1 MTVIFACFE
10 GESTSP
16 TTMLVI
22 GVVLVAIG
30 ALLLFESFRRLRQAR
45 VVAHISETPVGKLAP
60 GPVRVFGRIEGDNPL
75 VSPLTGSPCFY
86 YESHAEKCHESG
98 ESENWSTIRSDT
110 ARRDFHLNDGTGRV
124 LVQPDR
130 AEFDLPSTLE
140 ASLRPGATPSCKIDP
155 LLGLPALT
163 EQEMRALIQWDWK
176 SPRSAAIA
184 AGTEQEQHAEH
195 KRKWWAPE
203 SIEVAGFEVG
213 LSSEIRK
220 FRLTETCLHAGRE
233 YSIVATCESASDQD
247 GHPSLVLK
255 RGAEQTTFVISS
267 ERGAGMA
274 RSLRKKAL
282 LIMIAGL
289 FFLAFGIIALLT
301 RHSWVVG

>member
-10 GESTSP
+10 GESASP

-22 GVVLVAIG
+22 SLVLIAIG
-30 ALLLFESFRRLRQAR
+30 ALLLFESVRRLRQAR
-45 VVAHISETPVGKLAP
+45 VVAHISETPVSKL
-60 GPVRVFGRIEGDNPL
+60 GIGTVRVFGRIEGDNPL
-75 VSPLTGSPCFY
+75 ISPLTGSPCFY

-98 ESENWSTIRSDT
+98 EGENWSTIRRDT
-110 ARRDFHLNDGTGRV
+110 ARRDFQLNDGTGRV
-124 LVQPDR
+124 LVQLDR

-140 ASLRPGATPSCKIDP
+140 ASLRPGAAPSCKIDP

-184 AGTEQEQHAEH
+184 AGAEPEKHAEH
-195 KRKWWAPE
+195 KRKWWVPE
-203 SIEVAGFEVG
+203 SIEVAGVEIG
-213 LSSEIRK
+213 LGSEIRK
-220 FRLTETCLHAGRE
+220 FRLTETCLHSGRE
-233 YSIVATCESASDQD
+233 YSVVAACESVSGPD
-247 GHPSLVLK
+247 GRSSLVLK

-267 ERGAGMA
+267 ERGTGMA
-274 RSLRKKAL
+274 SSLRKKAL
-282 LIMIAGL
+282 LIMLAGL
-289 FFLAFGIIALLT
+289 FALAFGIVALLT